1 MSQRGSDEPVRL
13 LSQGENDDSKRSSQE
28 DVEASAGRSETLRD
42 QNLDHE
48 YSIPSTIKF
57 TWLGTYFFFSLLLTL
72 YNKLVLGM
80 VSFISISFIALV
92 LWHYMLLDLC
102 ADD

>member
-1 MSQRGSDEPVRL
+1 MARRSGEDPVALLAPEEKDGDLDIESDAGSPEPPPM
-13 LSQGENDDSKRSSQE
+13 
-28 DVEASAGRSETLRD
+28 

-48 YSIPSTIKF
+48 YSIPSTVKF

-80 VSFISISFIALV
+80 VSALYPEKSR
-92 LWHYMLLDLC
+92 LG
-102 ADD
+102 